1 MPIFSRLDP
10 NTRGLSLML
19 TLVGASAGADGK
31 LTAKEANVV
40 QAVSK
45 ASGLDVNSDTVKQ
58 IVKTT
63 SNQEAYALIQKMS
76 ASLQGEDKAALVSLA
91 AGICALDNR
100 MSKEE
105 LNYISS
111 LLQ

>member
-1 MPIFSRLDP
+1 MSLPSRASDQQS
-10 NTRGLSLML
+10 GLERNLPEMS
-19 TLVGASAGADGK
+19 SAGADGK